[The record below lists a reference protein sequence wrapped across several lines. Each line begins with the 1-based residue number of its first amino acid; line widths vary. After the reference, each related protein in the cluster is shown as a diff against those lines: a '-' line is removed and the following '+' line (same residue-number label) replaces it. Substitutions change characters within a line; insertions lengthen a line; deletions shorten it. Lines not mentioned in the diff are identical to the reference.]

1 MSNQLSRANQAI
13 IDRETY
19 LDLALQHEQEG
30 DLDQAAFFLN
40 LAVMADEEAMEAIEM
55 AEQTYYEEVM
65 CQQWEA
71 EQMDGYQWGLVA

>member
-1 MSNQLSRANQAI
+1 MSNQLSRANSLI

-30 DLDQAAFFLN
+30 NLTEADFFLS
-40 LAVMADEEAMEAIEM
+40 LAIMADEEAMEAIEM

-65 CQQWEA
+65 CLAWEA
-71 EQMDGYQWGLVA
+71 EQIDGYQWGLVA